1 MKQSDHC
8 LLNTSLD
15 MNSSF
20 LSQKLR
26 KDKKITRQENQ
37 ESSLKKTIGAE
48 NQIIEEDD
56 YQLFQ
61 TSQK

>member
-1 MKQSDHC
+1 
-8 LLNTSLD
+8 